1 MMPSRLQKICDAVM
15 EATWLAAIVTIPLFF
30 NVYSQRVFE
39 PDKISILRSLAL
51 IAIIAWVVKQVEGLR
66 LRRGENEE
74 VEPEKTKT
82 AWWRRPMVLPV
93 LALAGVYLLS
103 TALSV
108 TPRQSFWGSYQRLQ
122 GTFTMLSYMVFFFVA
137 LDSLRTE
144 AQWRRLQYAVIL
156 TSLPI
161 ALYGVLQKAQLD
173 PLPWGGDTFE
183 RVTANMGNAI
193 FLPAYLILI
202 VPLTIERLAAATRRM
217 LSDAG
222 NTTDALAAGAL
233 LFVLVVQLLAILF
246 TQSRGPWLGLAAGLY
261 VFVVLVLTSLRQMA
275 EEQSSLRFGEVGL
288 GIGMGL
294 AGVGVIVL
302 GLLSLLVLPGLLGGL
317 MVLIS
322 VLAALAFY
330 LVPLITRRGWRWL
343 WLSVITQGVI
353 GIALLIAVNVP
364 NTSLHDTFVKLP
376 YIGRLARITEFDQG
390 TGRVRVL
397 IWQGVIEMLESDE
410 PLRYPDGQPDA
421 LDLVRPL
428 VGYGPESMWVTFN
441 RFYNPELGG
450 LEKRNASPD
459 RSHNETF
466 DSLVITGAL
475 GFAVYTFVFASLI
488 YYALKWLGFIYKRR
502 DIWIFAVMLLVGATA
517 GVLIPWAFGVL
528 HLAGVGLPFG
538 FVLGI
543 LAYVTYAA
551 ARGADKVRKLDRRQ
565 MLIVALLATIIAH
578 YIEIHSGISVV
589 ASRTTFFIFA
599 AAIVA
604 IGNGDLRFAAAPESA
619 PEAIPARTTKKSK
632 RHKRRTSRVQT
643 PATSAP
649 ALPLWRQLLPYALL
663 ISTIF
668 LVLGW
673 DFVSNQGGDNSAI
686 TIFWRSW
693 FTYLRNGAS
702 LAGPSAILLVIF
714 TAVVGVI
721 LALGETWR
729 PRHRTNDMALGVATL
744 SIPPLVTWLV
754 FGVFQARQL
763 LPQQE
768 ATSLEARADHVAN
781 IITLFFL
788 WLAFYLILL
797 AVSLAWNDLR
807 PAKKWSY
814 QPLLAP
820 VAGVLLLGVALFVIV
835 GVNLNL
841 VRADVY
847 FKLGQGSDAQ
857 RDWRS
862 SLVFYN
868 RATKLAPNEDHYLL
882 FKGRAYLEAARAAQ
896 DINQQTALLDQA
908 EAVLLTARALNP
920 LNTDHSA
927 NLGRYYGTLS
937 NALTD
942 PDKQA
947 AALRSASES
956 YQQATTLSPHAAHLQ
971 NEWAMVL
978 FRLGEI
984 GKARERL
991 AHSLEL
997 DPNYADTYLR
1007 LGQIETQQK
1016 NWLAALDAFDR
1027 ASELR
1032 PNDPS
1037 IHSQRGQILGQL
1049 GRLDEA
1055 IEENLVVLA
1064 LVPNDPSA
1072 LQNLAVLHQRLGQYQ
1087 TALDYAYQAR
1097 SLLPEDQQ
1105 AALNAFIQQLQQEL
1119 SGS

>member
-1 MMPSRLQKICDAVM
+1 MPSRLQKLSDAVM

-51 IAIIAWVVKQVEGLR
+51 IALIAWVVKQVEGLR
-66 LRRGENEE
+66 LRRGGNEE
-74 VEPEKTKT
+74 VEPEKNRMV
-82 AWWRRPMVLPV
+82 WWRRPLVLPI

-103 TALSV
+103 TFLSV
-108 TPRQSFWGSYQRLQ
+108 TPRTSFWGSYQRLQ

-137 LDSLRTE
+137 LDGLRTE

-173 PLPWGGDTFE
+173 PLPWGGDTFK

-193 FLPAYLILI
+193 FLAAYLIMV
-202 VPLTIERLAAATRRM
+202 VPLTIERLVAAARRM
-217 LSDAG
+217 LSDSG
-222 NTTDALAAGAL
+222 STTDALMAGAL

-261 VFVVLVLTSLRQMA
+261 VFVLLMLTSLRQHA
-275 EEQSSLRFGEVGL
+275 EDQSAIRLGEAGL

-294 AGVGVIVL
+294 AGVVVAML
-302 GLLSLLVLPGLLGGL
+302 GLLSLLVLPGIVGGL
-317 MVLIS
+317 IVLS
-322 VLAALAFY
+322 SLLLVLAFY

-343 WLSVITQGVI
+343 WLSVITQGVV
-353 GIALLIAVNVP
+353 GIALLILINMP
-364 NTSLHDTFVKLP
+364 NTALNSTFAQLP
-376 YIGRLARITEFDQG
+376 YVGRLAQITEFDQG

-410 PLRYPDGQPDA
+410 PLRYPDGHTDA
-421 LDLVRPL
+421 LDVIRPL

-450 LEKRNASPD
+450 LEHRNASPD

-466 DSLVITGAL
+466 DSLAITGVL
-475 GFAVYTFVFASLI
+475 GFVVYTFVFASLI
-488 YYALKWLGFIYKRR
+488 YYALKWLGLVYKRR
-502 DIWIFAVMLLVGATA
+502 DVWILAIMLLIGAA
-517 GVLIPWAFGVL
+517 VGVLLPWAFGVL

-538 FVLGI
+538 FVLGS

-551 ARGADKVRKLDRRQ
+551 VRGADTVRALDRRQ
-565 MLIVALLATIIAH
+565 LLIVALLATVIAH
-578 YIEIHSGISVV
+578 YIEIHSGISIV
-589 ASRTTFFIFA
+589 ATRTTFFIFA
-599 AAIVA
+599 AALVV

-619 PEAIPARTTKKSK
+619 PAAIPARTKTKSK
-632 RHKRRTSRVQT
+632 RRKRRSSKVQI
-643 PATSAP
+643 PAAAP
-649 ALPLWRQLLPYALL
+649 ELPLWRQLLPYALL

-673 DFVSNQGGDNSAI
+673 DYISNQSGDTSAAV
-686 TIFWRSW
+686 IFWRSW
-693 FTYLRNGAS
+693 FTYLRNGATH
-702 LAGPSAILLVIF
+702 AGPSAILLVIF
-714 TAVVGVI
+714 TGVVGVI

-729 PRHRTNDMALGVATL
+729 PQHRANGVALGIAAV
-744 SIPPLVTWLV
+744 SIPPLVTWLAY
-754 FGVFQARQL
+754 GVFQAQQL
-763 LPQQE
+763 LPQRE
-768 ATSLEARADHVAN
+768 SLPLEARADHIAN
-781 IITLFFL
+781 AITLFFL
-788 WLAFYLILL
+788 WLALYLALL
-797 AVSLAWNDLR
+797 AASLAWNDLR
-807 PAKKWSY
+807 PARKWSY
-814 QPLLAP
+814 QPVLAP
-820 VAGVLLLGVALFVIV
+820 AAGVLLLAVALFVIV

-841 VRADVY
+841 VRADIY

-868 RATKLAPNEDHYLL
+868 RATKLAPKEDHYLL

-896 DINQQTALLDQA
+896 DVNQQSALLDQA
-908 EAVLLTARALNP
+908 EAVLLTARELNP

-927 NLGRYYGTLS
+927 NLGRYYGTLA
-937 NALTD
+937 NTLTD
-942 PDKQA
+942 PDQQA
-947 AALRSASES
+947 EALRLASES
-956 YQQATTLSPHAAHLQ
+956 YRQATMLSPNAAHLQ

-984 GKARERL
+984 DQARERL

-997 DPNYADTYLR
+997 DPNYADTYVR
-1007 LGQIETQQK
+1007 LGQIEVQLQ

-1027 ASELR
+1027 AAELR
-1032 PNDPS
+1032 PDDPG
-1037 IHSQRGQILGQL
+1037 IQSQRGQILGEL
-1049 GRLDEA
+1049 GRWDEA
-1055 IEENLVVLA
+1055 IEANLAVLA
-1064 LVPNDPSA
+1064 LRPKDLSA
-1072 LQNLAVLHQRLGQYQ
+1072 LQNLAILYRQLGQYQ
-1087 TALDYAYQAR
+1087 LALDYAYQAR

-1105 AALNAFIQQLQQEL
+1105 EALNAFIQQVQQEL

>member
-1 MMPSRLQKICDAVM
+1 MKPSRLQKICDAVM

-66 LRRGENEE
+66 LRRGESEE
-74 VEPEKTKT
+74 VEPEKNRM

-103 TALSV
+103 TFLSA

-122 GTFTMLSYMVFFFVA
+122 GTFTMLSYMTFFFVA

-161 ALYGVLQKAQLD
+161 ALYGIMQKAQLD

-193 FLPAYLILI
+193 FLPAYLILV
-202 VPLTIERLAAATRRM
+202 VPLTIERLVVATRRM
-217 LSDAG
+217 LSDLG
-222 NTTDALAAGAL
+222 SSTDALSAGAL

-261 VFVVLVLTSLRQMA
+261 VFVVFVLTSLRQMA
-275 EEQSSLRFGEVGL
+275 EDQSSLRLGEVGL

-294 AGVGVIVL
+294 AGVGIIVL
-302 GLLSLLVLPGLLGGL
+302 GLLSLLILPGLWGEM
-317 MVLIS
+317 MVLVS

-330 LVPLITRRGWRWL
+330 LAPLITRRGWRWL
-343 WLSVITQGVI
+343 WLSAITQGII
-353 GIALLIAVNVP
+353 GIVLLVAVNVP
-364 NTSLHDTFVKLP
+364 NTTLHDTFIKLP
-376 YIGRLARITEFDQG
+376 YIGRLAQITELDQG

-410 PLRYPDGQPDA
+410 PLRYPDGQADTLDA
-421 LDLVRPL
+421 IRPL

-441 RFYNPELGG
+441 RFYKPELGG

-502 DIWIFAVMLLVGATA
+502 DIWIFAIMLLVGAMA

-538 FVLGI
+538 VVLGI

-589 ASRTTFFIFA
+589 ATRTYFFIFA
-599 AAIVA
+599 AALVV
-604 IGNGDLRFAAAPESA
+604 IGNGDLRFAAAPKSTT
-619 PEAIPARTTKKSK
+619 EAIPARTSKKGK
-632 RHKRRTSRVQT
+632 RRQRRTSRIQ
-643 PATSAP
+643 AP
-649 ALPLWRQLLPYALL
+649 ASTAPVLPLWRQLLPYALL

-673 DFVSNQGGDNSAI
+673 NFVSNQGGESSA
-686 TIFWRSW
+686 TTVFWRSW
-693 FTYLRNGAS
+693 FTYLRNGTPHT
-702 LAGPSAILLVIF
+702 GPSAILLVIF
-714 TAVVGVI
+714 TGVVGVI
-721 LALGETWR
+721 LALGETWQ
-729 PRHRTNDMALGVATL
+729 PRHRPNGVALGVVTL
-744 SIPPLVTWLV
+744 IVPPLVTWLA
-754 FGVFQARQL
+754 FGLFQAQQI
-763 LPQQE
+763 LPQSE
-768 ATSLEARADHVAN
+768 STPLEARADHVAN
-781 IITLFFL
+781 TITLFFV
-788 WLAFYLILL
+788 WLALYLALL
-797 AVSLAWNDLR
+797 AASLAWNDLR
-807 PAKKWSY
+807 PARKWSY

-820 VAGVLLLGVALFVIV
+820 AAGILLLVVALFVII

-841 VRADVY
+841 VRADIY

-868 RATKLAPNEDHYLL
+868 RASKLAPQEDHYLL

-908 EAVLLTARALNP
+908 ETVLLNARALNP

-927 NLGRYYGTLS
+927 NLGRYYGTLA
-937 NALTD
+937 NTLTD
-942 PDKQA
+942 PAKQA
-947 AALRSASES
+947 DALRLANES
-956 YQQATTLSPHAAHLQ
+956 YQQATTLSPNAAHLQ

-984 GKARERL
+984 DKARERL

-997 DPNYADTYLR
+997 DPDYADTYLR
-1007 LGQIETQQK
+1007 LGQIEVQQQ

-1027 ASELR
+1027 AAALR

-1037 IHSQRGQILGQL
+1037 IQSQRGQILGQL
-1049 GRLDEA
+1049 GRWDEA
-1055 IEENLVVLA
+1055 IDANLAVLA
-1064 LVPNDPSA
+1064 LRPNDPSA
-1072 LQNLAVLHQRLGQYQ
+1072 LQNLAILYRQLGQYQ
-1087 TALDYAYQAR
+1087 LALEYARQAR
-1097 SLLPEDQQ
+1097 SLLPEDQR
-1105 AALNAFIQQLQQEL
+1105 AALDAFIQQVQQAL